1 MDDLRKVIK
10 GLECAIGVRGC
21 RNCDECPYDND
32 FNCIGCEIVMSDA
45 LELLKASRQTEW
57 ERDTAVDQLT
67 QIGKSIG
74 EQMNDIVLL
83 LEKQRVS
90 RGRWER
96 LTGMAPP
103 EYHGHK
109 VCSVCGCMAPHHP
122 IHIAREELPKYC
134 PGCGAEMEGEER

>member
-10 GLECAIGVRGC
+10 ALEICGVQHTCGEKC
-21 RNCDECPYDND
+21 PYCDERVCYDKL
-32 FNCIGCEIVMSDA
+32 MADA
-45 LELLKASRQTEW
+45 CELLKASRQTEW
-57 ERDTAVDQLT
+57 ERDTAADQLT

-74 EQMNDIVLL
+74 EQMDDIVLL

-109 VCSVCGCMAPHHP
+109 ICSICGCMAPHHP
-122 IHIAREELPKYC
+122 IHVWREELPKYC
-134 PGCGAEMEGEER
+134 PGCGAEMEGDRDE